1 LQTIAAKAPTI
12 LFPSPRDKARI
23 AVELEQIER
32 AMNRIGS
39 ARWPRIKSKTA
50 RPFLSQTMAS
60 PSIKQDQH
68 PKSRVGV
75 VLARAQ
81 KERAPAICR
90 GPEAEVFS
98 GQWAV

>member
-1 LQTIAAKAPTI
+1 MAPDQVKDRKAIFIANDGFPVDQT
-12 LFPSPRDKARI
+12 
-23 AVELEQIER
+23 
-32 AMNRIGS
+32 
-39 ARWPRIKSKTA
+39 
-50 RPFLSQTMAS
+50 
-60 PSIKQDQH
+60 
-68 PKSRVGV
+68 KSRVGV